1 MCTKSAK
8 KFKSLCDDN
17 LCRKSALVRKS
28 NHSVMTALS
37 EKCVS
42 DRQQVVAKC
51 IMDNDDRPI
60 CTELL
65 YYVRSAK
72 LKVQTLRTLYLSQ
85 AVLIFSRPFNILFLH
100 INLKTFS
107 WVRHCIIFS
116 QIECQRKG
124 NTEQQFRK
132 SFSRRILALS

>member
-1 MCTKSAK
+1 MTTRTKKIALEDSDNDDVCTKPAK

-51 IMDNDDRPI
+51 IMDNEDRPI

-65 YYVRSAK
+65 YYVKSA
-72 LKVQTLRTLYLSQ
+72 
-85 AVLIFSRPFNILFLH
+85 
-100 INLKTFS
+100 
-107 WVRHCIIFS
+107 
-116 QIECQRKG
+116 
-124 NTEQQFRK
+124 
-132 SFSRRILALS
+132 